1 MALSYYRTIVI
12 AISLTCNILTIATY
26 LYVKKLRNTLGKCVI
41 SSLLANF
48 MWQSLGLIQMW
59 LSVPHSFNKVPFVFF
74 FAHNFWL
81 SVMSYHSWRTFKS
94 VNGEEPRFLFLAY
107 NVYVWVP
114 TAILP
119 GGTAFIYL
127 FYGELIKIAAK
138 FFLCTFLALLISS
151 AFTLIMFILTI
162 IHILKVKR
170 RAMKL
175 THRDEETMTCL
186 NLDSETYLYCL
197 RILFVM
203 GLTWTPFIISY
214 VRNTLR
220 LLEDSIRG
228 RPKKQFVR
236 AQRVQIRA

>member
-1 MALSYYRTIVI
+1 MVCYERQKI
-12 AISLTCNILTIATY
+12 
-26 LYVKKLRNTLGKCVI
+26 
-41 SSLLANF
+41 
-48 MWQSLGLIQMW
+48 
-59 LSVPHSFNKVPFVFF
+59 PFVFF

-214 VRNTLR
+214 VVSSIGFRHPILNVIDFLIWGNGTFVFILLILKRNTLR